1 MTMTTATGK
10 QPKTLTG
17 CVVSNKMNKTIA
29 VLVQRTVKHPLYEKY
44 IKRSTR
50 LLAHDEKNECKEGDI
65 VVIEST
71 RPISKRKSWRLQKV
85 VTRAQGI

>member
-1 MTMTTATGK
+1 MTTEKEK

-17 CVVSNKMNKTIA
+17 RVVSNKMNKTIA
-29 VLVQRTVKHPLYEKY
+29 VLIQRTVKHPLYEKY
-44 IKRSTR
+44 VKRSTR

-65 VVIEST
+65 VMIESS

-85 VTRAQGI
+85 VSKAQEI

>member
-1 MTMTTATGK
+1 MMTETGK

-17 CVVSNKMNKTIA
+17 RVVSNKMDKTVA
-29 VLVQRTVKHPLYEKY
+29 VLIQRTVKHPLYEKY
-44 IKRSTR
+44 VKRSTR

-65 VVIEST
+65 VVIESS

-85 VTRAQGI
+85 VSKAQVL